1 MTTLLLVDDEP
12 AILDFMTALFTD
24 AGFRIVSA
32 SDGVVALKEFYI
44 HQPDLAIIDLMMPN
58 MNGFELC
65 KRIREVSHVPLII
78 LTGLEKTEE
87 KVQAFASGA
96 DDYVTKPVNG
106 RELIA
111 RVQACLRRSNWPSSE
126 TTSSLYSD
134 SVLTVD
140 HGRREVYINGE
151 PIELTPI
158 EYSLLWLLVS
168 KQGEALS
175 LEYLLTNVWG
185 KEYDTF
191 DLVKWHISNLR
202 KKISVKSADQTTS
215 NPVSPIAT
223 VRGYG
228 YRYEK
233 QSD

>member
-12 AILDFMTALFTD
+12 AILDLMTALFTD
-24 AGFRIVSA
+24 AGFKIVSA

-44 HQPDLAIIDLMMPN
+44 HQQDLAIIDLMMPN

-151 PIELTPI
+151 SIELTPI
-158 EYSLLWLLVS
+158 EYSLLWLFLS
-168 KQGEALS
+168 KPVYYTHIRAHETS
-175 LEYLLTNVWG
+175 LNIV
-185 KEYDTF
+185 
-191 DLVKWHISNLR
+191 
-202 KKISVKSADQTTS
+202 
-215 NPVSPIAT
+215 
-223 VRGYG
+223 
-228 YRYEK
+228 
-233 QSD
+233 

>member
-1 MTTLLLVDDEP
+1 MTTLLLADDEP
-12 AILDFMTALFTD
+12 AVLDFMTALFND
-24 AGFRIVSA
+24 AGFSTISA
-32 SDGVVALKEFYI
+32 SDGIVALKEFYV
-44 HQPDLAIIDLMMPN
+44 HQPDLAIVDLIMPN

-78 LTGLEKTEE
+78 LTGLENTEK
-87 KVQAFASGA
+87 KVQAFDCGA
-96 DDYVTKPVNG
+96 DDYVTKPVKG

-111 RVQACLRRSNWPSSE
+111 RVEACLRRSKWPAVD
-126 TTSSLYSD
+126 TAAYQYSD
-134 SVLTVD
+134 SALTVD
-140 HGRREVYINGE
+140 HGRREVYIKGE
-151 PIELTPI
+151 AIELTPI

-202 KKISVKSADQTTS
+202 KKISFKSNHQLAS
-215 NPVSPIAT
+215 KSVSPIST

>member
-1 MTTLLLVDDEP
+1 M
-12 AILDFMTALFTD
+12 
-24 AGFRIVSA
+24 
-32 SDGVVALKEFYI
+32 VALKEFYI

-78 LTGLEKTEE
+78 LTGLKKTEE

-126 TTSSLYSD
+126 NTTSLYSD

-151 PIELTPI
+151 SIELTPI

-175 LEYLLTNVWG
+175 LEYLLTCLLYTSPSPRDQRG
-185 KEYDTF
+185 
-191 DLVKWHISNLR
+191 SR
-202 KKISVKSADQTTS
+202 MPSSA
-215 NPVSPIAT
+215 
-223 VRGYG
+223 
-228 YRYEK
+228 
-233 QSD
+233 

>member
-1 MTTLLLVDDEP
+1 MLFRS
-12 AILDFMTALFTD
+12 DFMTALFTD
-24 AGFRIVSA
+24 AGFRIVPA
-32 SDGVVALKEFYI
+32 ADGVIALKEFYI

-126 TTSSLYSD
+126 NTTSLYSD

-151 PIELTPI
+151 SIELTPI

-202 KKISVKSADQTTS
+202 KKISVKSADQTTAKS
-215 NPVSPIAT
+215 VSPIAT

>member
-1 MTTLLLVDDEP
+1 
-12 AILDFMTALFTD
+12 
-24 AGFRIVSA
+24 
-32 SDGVVALKEFYI
+32 
-44 HQPDLAIIDLMMPN
+44 MPN

-87 KVQAFASGA
+87 KIQAFSSGA
-96 DDYVTKPVNG
+96 DDYVTKPDNG

-111 RVQACLRRSNWPSSE
+111 RVEACLRRSNWPASE
-126 TTSSLYSD
+126 ITSSLYSD
-134 SVLTVD
+134 SILTVD
-140 HGRREVYINGE
+140 HGRREVYINGDS
-151 PIELTPI
+151 IELTPI

-202 KKISVKSADQTTS
+202 KKIIVKAPDRPTS
-215 NPVSPIAT
+215 KPISPIAT

-233 QSD
+233 QID